1 MNWLIGR
8 ERGSLPKPNQTKPMW
23 KEEERKKN
31 KHTHVRAQWF
41 YFVEIFAAVV
51 AAAAAMISLEALS
64 FAGKKTHI
72 CSLIFYVQ
80 IAYYAEKSKQ
90 FFLLYTFF
98 SLSLL
103 FVHTR
108 TSTRIHNRFFLVEW
122 HLEFFLINN
131 QMKSMFIWICL
142 AWSTVNAMDFVGFR
156 KDLFILIDWR
166 C

>member
-90 FFLLYTFF
+90 FFFIIHIFF
-98 SLSLL
+98 SFSTIRTHTHKHSHSQPFFFSWMTLGIFFNKQPNEIYVYLDLL
-103 FVHTR
+103 GLKYGECDGFC
-108 TSTRIHNRFFLVEW
+108 
-122 HLEFFLINN
+122 
-131 QMKSMFIWICL
+131 WI
-142 AWSTVNAMDFVGFR
+142 
-156 KDLFILIDWR
+156 
-166 C
+166 